1 MDHSYEQEDIDERKT
16 VIVVET
22 FVIVKSSITFG
33 EFSKFRNTI
42 KIEKE
47 FGENYRVLFIVTTRS
62 VIT

>member
-47 FGENYRVLFIVTTRS
+47 FGEK
-62 VIT
+62 